1 MNIAFLSRVM
11 QNRLQSLNNI
21 RSGAVNSG
29 DLERIVQIDAEI
41 AETEKTIKELQYVS
55 SLPLEPT

>member
-1 MNIAFLSRVM
+1 MNIAFISRVM
-11 QNRLQSLNNI
+11 QNKLQSLNNI